1 MHTKK
6 EHRPTIRES
15 GGVGNWLNQR
25 LFPYL
30 GPPPL
35 GPIDTES
42 PESKAKA
49 ALAGACPLCGR
60 PMSLHVVDRGGERT
74 QLYCPTEESN

>member
-1 MHTKK
+1 MRTKK
-6 EHRPTIRES
+6 EHKPTIRES
-15 GGVGNWLNQR
+15 GGVGNWLNRR

-42 PESKAKA
+42 AESKARRA
-49 ALAGACPLCGR
+49 QAGACPLCGA
-60 PMSLHVVDRGGERT
+60 PMSTHVVDPVG
-74 QLYCPTEESN
+74 